1 VSSDVVCMCL
11 CHVQYLARLRMD
23 LDIANKRLETVD
35 EEKRKLMQE
44 RDEVGM
50 TYCCLCILADR
61 TAYAVRWA
69 IVIIMSSVCLSVKK
83 CIVVL
88 EVVVGGLKV
97 VPLCS

>member
-1 VSSDVVCMCL
+1 MSSDAVCMCM

-69 IVIIMSSVCLSVKK
+69 IVIVIIVLSCL
-83 CIVVL
+83 
-88 EVVVGGLKV
+88 
-97 VPLCS
+97 